1 MKILI
6 TVEYFGKNYAGWQ
19 RQKNAL
25 SIQQVLEE
33 KLSLVLQSEIKLW
46 GSGRTDSGVHALGQ
60 KAHFIYNGSFPL
72 DRICSAVNTTLPSDI
87 RLLEAKEVDESFHA
101 QYNAKR
107 KTYLYKYYVDRTLHP
122 LKCELAAQ
130 IPYDESRFDFS
141 KMQEACAKLIGEHDF
156 RGFSSTGS
164 GIENTVRTIYSAKLI
179 KEGQDITLEICGNG
193 FLYNM
198 VRIIAGTLAFIA
210 VGRLPVSAVEDTL
223 STKDRKKAGKTYP
236 PQGLY
241 LKYVEYDFLR

>member
-6 TVEYFGKNYAGWQ
+6 TVEYCGKNYAGWQ

-33 KLSLVLQSEIKLW
+33 KLSLVLQSDIKIW

-60 KAHFIYNGSFPL
+60 KSHFVYNGSFPINRL
-72 DRICSAVNTTLPSDI
+72 CSAVNTTLPNDI
-87 RLLEAKEVDESFHA
+87 RLLDAKEVALDFHA
-101 QYNAKR
+101 QYNAKK
-107 KTYLYKYYVDRTLHP
+107 KTYLYKYYIGRTLHP

-130 IPYDESRFDFS
+130 IPYDESFFDFA
-141 KMQEACAKLIGEHDF
+141 KMQEACAKLVGEHDF

-164 GIENTVRTIYSAKLI
+164 GIETTIRTIYSATLI
-179 KEGQDITLEICGNG
+179 KEGEDITLEICGNG

-223 STKDRKKAGKTYP
+223 ITKDRKKAGKTYP

-241 LKYVEYDFLR
+241 LKSVEYDFLR